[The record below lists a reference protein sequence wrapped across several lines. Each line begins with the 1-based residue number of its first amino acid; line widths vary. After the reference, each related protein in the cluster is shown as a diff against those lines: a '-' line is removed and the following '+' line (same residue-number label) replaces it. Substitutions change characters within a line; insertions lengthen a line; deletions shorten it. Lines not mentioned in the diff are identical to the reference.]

1 MKNKIYLHSKPS
13 LTNIIKEI
21 FFDFEVHSIVLDYSN
36 CGEHINSNII
46 ILDEHNVTKGFNESF
61 FINNNV
67 VVCLPKKINN
77 PDKTKHHKTRFFYS
91 NINVKKFFDEV
102 KTFFDSKTVIFKN
115 NKILDE
121 KIINIDSG
129 LSSLLTPLE
138 KQILIVLIEK
148 KQINREYILESVL
161 KINKNAETKTIES
174 HLTRIRKKL
183 QSINVQV
190 EIISKE
196 DMVLLVF

>member
-13 LTNIIKEI
+13 LINIIKEI
-21 FFDFEVHSIVLDYSN
+21 FFDFEVHSIVFDYSN
-36 CGEHINSNII
+36 CGEHINNNII
-46 ILDEHNVTKGFNESF
+46 IFDEHNVTKGFNESF

-67 VVCLPKKINN
+67 VVWLPKKINN
-77 PDKTKHHKTRFFYS
+77 PDKTKYHKTKLFYT
-91 NINVKKFFDEV
+91 NTNVKKFFDEV

-161 KINKNAETKTIES
+161 KINKNVETKTIES

-183 QSINVQV
+183 SKIKSQIH
-190 EIISKE
+190 ISSK
-196 DMVLLVF
+196 DDIFFIDS